1 MYYSHYK
8 EKKLSIECKLEDRS
22 WRELAIKLAS
32 NVVKMHQQQLE
43 APHVE
48 KYLHA
53 IQRKQQID
61 DGRYIS
67 HVIDS

>member
-1 MYYSHYK
+1 
-8 EKKLSIECKLEDRS
+8 
-22 WRELAIKLAS
+22 
-32 NVVKMHQQQLE
+32 MHQQQLE